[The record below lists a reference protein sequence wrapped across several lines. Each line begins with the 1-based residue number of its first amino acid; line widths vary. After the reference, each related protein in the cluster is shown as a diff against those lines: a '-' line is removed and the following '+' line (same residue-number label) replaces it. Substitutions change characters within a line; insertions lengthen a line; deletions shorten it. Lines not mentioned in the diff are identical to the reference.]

1 MEEEVL
7 GKSMI
12 WRTQQDS
19 HPGYPNKEHN
29 MPLLVPYWV
38 TKRVGGPGCDK
49 GFPEVGFVN
58 AVLQQQQTVIGDI

>member
-1 MEEEVL
+1 
-7 GKSMI
+7 
-12 WRTQQDS
+12 
-19 HPGYPNKEHN
+19 
-29 MPLLVPYWV
+29 MPLPVPSWV